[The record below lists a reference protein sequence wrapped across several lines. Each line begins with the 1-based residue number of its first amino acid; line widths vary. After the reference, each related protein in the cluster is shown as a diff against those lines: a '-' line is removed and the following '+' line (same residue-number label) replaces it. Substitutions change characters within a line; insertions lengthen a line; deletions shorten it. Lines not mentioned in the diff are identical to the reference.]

1 MGRITVRRRV
11 VRHEVGAPTVRA
23 EDTLVVEEP
32 LDIRVNGKPL
42 TVTMRTPG
50 NDVELAIGFL
60 LAEGIIASGEDV
72 FSGEFCPGATDG
84 GLNTYNVLNMTLAP
98 GVAAPAPGLARN
110 FITASSCGVCGKS
123 SIDAVRTSSRFA
135 VADDPLRLT
144 SEAVAQLPARLRAE
158 QTVFDRTGGLHAAG
172 LVDGSTGRLLAVR
185 EDVGRHNAVDKV
197 IGWAASHRG
206 LPLSG
211 TGLVVSSRASFE
223 LVQKAYM
230 AGIPALVAVSAPSS
244 LAVEFAVETGMTL
257 IGFVRDSSMVV
268 YSGAHR
274 VTA

>member
-60 LAEGIIASGEDV
+60 LAEGIIASGEDA

-211 TGLVVSSRASFE
+211 TVLVVSSRASFE